1 MNDFKLW
8 FETEEPTMTLYRGD
22 PADYGTHSL
31 DKASTESL
39 FGQGIYLTN
48 NKRIAGDYTTKGS
61 SDDIVFRFSG
71 TNPSKSKVIDYY
83 IYRLAQYIDE
93 NGKDLFFAEALPGF
107 TDNPIRIKRLEFA
120 KQKWEEMS
128 KTHEVRINIDGTAV
142 IRKKQG
148 KQTITTYE
156 VPLSIINKMLNAEK
170 EIDDDIIYAL
180 CAAMRAAADYNCREL
195 KQMAKENE
203 DGFKPTF
210 REIYRQLP
218 APYVINSKFQRTL
231 RKQLKIQ
238 GYTGIEYAGG
248 VTLGGGVKHRAFVIW
263 DEQGLKKMRS

>member
-195 KQMAKENE
+195 EQMAKENE

-218 APYVINSKFQRTL
+218 APYVINSKFQKTM
-231 RKQLKIQ
+231 RKYLKIQ